1 MNEEAPGT
9 SGEITE
15 VDLSQLLDRAH
26 VVHVC
31 AGRLLMQEGKKT
43 GWAGVV
49 LSGQVAVQRQ
59 TEGGIVTIAL
69 LGAGSVIGEM
79 GLLDEKEA
87 SASIQVAQD
96 AVLLRMEEASF
107 EQLLLDEPITGM
119 RLVRALTGVMS
130 RRLRAANTQ
139 MD

>member
-1 MNEEAPGT
+1 
-9 SGEITE
+9 
-15 VDLSQLLDRAH
+15 
-26 VVHVC
+26 
-31 AGRLLMQEGKKT
+31 MQEGKKT